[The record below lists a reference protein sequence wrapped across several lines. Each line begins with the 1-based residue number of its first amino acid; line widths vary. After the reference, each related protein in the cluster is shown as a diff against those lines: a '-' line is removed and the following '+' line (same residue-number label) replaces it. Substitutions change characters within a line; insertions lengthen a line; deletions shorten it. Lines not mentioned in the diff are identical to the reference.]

1 MKYRQQRLT
10 HTTTTEMDALC
21 YSVGDR
27 IVFTDDIPGSK
38 TISTL
43 IDDLSTSGGITTI
56 TVSEPLDW
64 TFNNPRVL
72 IRYQD
77 GSASGLLPVTKVSD
91 YKLSVSE
98 QDDFN
103 NIILNDPSIEPPRL
117 IFCESSRVG
126 YSALISEIA
135 PQSDG
140 TCQVTAK
147 EYRESFYQYDNAS
160 YPGNVA

>member
-1 MKYRQQRLT
+1 ML
-10 HTTTTEMDALC
+10 
-21 YSVGDR
+21 
-27 IVFTDDIPGSK
+27 
-38 TISTL
+38 
-43 IDDLSTSGGITTI
+43 
-56 TVSEPLDW
+56 TVSCAKNLPAKPEVTDTACDW
-64 TFNNPRVL
+64 V
-72 IRYQD
+72 
-77 GSASGLLPVTKVSD
+77 
-91 YKLSVSE
+91 
-98 QDDFN
+98 
-103 NIILNDPSIEPPRL
+103 NIIYLTEHDIEVPEQPEFSNIMLNNPSIEPPRL